1 MLFCSKF
8 VIILN
13 MTTLE
18 DSPTYGRLAQIMIV
32 DDHPNTAEMLARV
45 IRTLDLPLNVRTATS
60 ARDAIAQI
68 GNTALDILITDFMMP
83 GANGLNLIEELIAQ
97 NCEPRHTILVTAYD
111 TPGLA
116 IAARRYKVQEYLV
129 KPVAPEKL
137 RDLVAGLLRNIQ
149 NESQLTRQSNRR
161 FRILIA
167 DDYSDNVRL
176 LSARLQHE
184 GYEYLV
190 ARNGNE
196 ALERLRAEKPDLLLL
211 DINMPQKDGFE
222 VLAEMRADEQI
233 AHIPVIVITAAR
245 INSQD
250 VRKGISLGAD
260 DYITKPF
267 DWHELAARIR
277 NKLRI
282 KQHEDT
288 LRDENRQLTLL
299 LEISKALNSAADFEE
314 LVSVLLAHVVVLT
327 DAENAALLLFGD
339 ENIQAPQ
346 VFAPQTAGALGNVQ
360 TWQRCLSGNSM
371 VHLFEQQQSA
381 LLTLQH
387 SDCIELFDTHWQEM
401 FVFPLTLRQQMLG
414 VLVLVHSQTNHF
426 TTKHAHLVESI
437 LPHAVLS
444 IQNLQR
450 YERLQ
455 NLNGR

>member
-1 MLFCSKF
+1 
-8 VIILN
+8 
-13 MTTLE
+13 MTSE
-18 DSPTYGRLAQIMIV
+18 DTPTVGRLAQIMIV

-45 IRTLDLPLNVRTATS
+45 IRTLEMPLNVRTATS
-60 ARDAIAQI
+60 ARDAITQI
-68 GNTALDILITDFMMP
+68 GNTVLDILITDFMMP
-83 GANGLNLIEELIAQ
+83 GFNGLNLVEELIAK
-97 NCEPRHTILVTAYD
+97 NCEPRHTIMITAYD

-149 NESQLTRQSNRR
+149 SESQLAQQGNRR

-277 NKLRI
+277 NKLRV
-282 KQHEDT
+282 KRHEDE
-288 LRDENRQLTLL
+288 LAKQNRQLHLLIQAGQAFSRSTNLAELSTALIDVVVQVTDAQNVGVLWMGSDMPSLTVFNPEKASNFTQLDVWLQFLGSDTARQLTPNQAMFLTLANADYAKL
-299 LEISKALNSAADFEE
+299 GASEGKAAIVAPIRYQYMTLG
-314 LVSVLLAHVVVLT
+314 LVIATHPTENHFHIEHLQTFDVLL
-327 DAENAALLLFGD
+327 
-339 ENIQAPQ
+339 PQ
-346 VFAPQTAGALGNVQ
+346 VAL
-360 TWQRCLSGNSM
+360 
-371 VHLFEQQQSA
+371 A
-381 LLTLQH
+381 
-387 SDCIELFDTHWQEM
+387 
-401 FVFPLTLRQQMLG
+401 
-414 VLVLVHSQTNHF
+414 
-426 TTKHAHLVESI
+426 A
-437 LPHAVLS
+437 
-444 IQNLQR
+444 QNL
-450 YERLQ
+450 LS
-455 NLNGR
+455 LSAK